1 MCKNAFCLCVVGV
14 HYFPPRSYFK
24 AFVNQPSWKCSD
36 HALLISEGVP
46 LIFCLYLHL
55 ALTCASQT
63 SLTHV
68 IPQYNETTRPQQL
81 SFVTHSGPHES
92 ALCRQQLVMLFV
104 WKLLQKLAKYFAS
117 QMGIFMNESR
127 ARFEWL
133 CSVHCCLMWVSI
145 LMSISSF
152 KWGKYHLLLLTIV

>member
-14 HYFPPRSYFK
+14 HYFPSRSYFK
-24 AFVNQPSWKCSD
+24 AFVNQPNWKCSD

-68 IPQYNETTRPQQL
+68 IPQYNETTWPQRL
-81 SFVTHSGPHES
+81 SFASHSGPHES
-92 ALCRQQLVMLFV
+92 ALCRQQLATLFI
-104 WKLLQKLAKYFAS
+104 WMLLQKLFCRSNA
-117 QMGIFMNESR
+117 MGIFMNESR
-127 ARFEWL
+127 AQFEWL

-145 LMSISSF
+145 LMSVSSF
-152 KWGKYHLLLLTIV
+152 KLGKYHFLLLTIA